1 MSHASYESDPD
12 ALRAH
17 FAIELRRQRT
27 RAALSM
33 DRLAKALGCTPQWIS
48 QLEQTVKPVPEQT
61 ALDLDT
67 YFKTDGWQENDGLF
81 IRIHRAIQRT
91 GQRRVLL
98 PGFKAYLEHE
108 AKATIIRCFAAQT
121 VPGLLQTEDYARSIM
136 DLSDGAETLDARV
149 AGRLERQKILTRG
162 KPPQLLCV
170 LDEPLLHRP
179 TGGPKVMA
187 DQITHL
193 IEMTRE
199 PYVQVRVLPYER
211 ITPVALMGSFILLGF
226 ERAEGLLYTE
236 VGCVSQLIDNK
247 SLASAFD
254 LYFNTIIGEA
264 LSQAESI
271 GLMSRIREEYLCTS

>member
-27 RAALSM
+27 RAGLSM
-33 DRLAKALGCTPQWIS
+33 DRLAKALGCTSQWVS

-67 YFKTDGWQENDGLF
+67 YFRTDGWEENDGLF
-81 IRIHRAIQRT
+81 VRVHRAIRRA
-91 GQRRVLL
+91 GQRHVLL

-149 AGRLERQKILTRG
+149 TGRMERQRILARE

-170 LDEPLLHRP
+170 LDEPLLRRP
-179 TGGPKVMA
+179 KGGPKAMA
-187 DQITHL
+187 DQIAHL
-193 IEMTRE
+193 IETAE
-199 PYVQVRVLPYER
+199 ASHIQVRVLPYER

-226 ERAEGLLYTE
+226 ERADGLLYIET
-236 VGCVSQLIDNK
+236 GCVSQLVDNK
-247 SLASAFD
+247 NSVSVFD
-254 LYFNTIIGEA
+254 LYFNTIMGEA
-264 LSQAESI
+264 LPQAESI
-271 GLMSRIREEYLCTS
+271 DLMNRIREEHLCTT